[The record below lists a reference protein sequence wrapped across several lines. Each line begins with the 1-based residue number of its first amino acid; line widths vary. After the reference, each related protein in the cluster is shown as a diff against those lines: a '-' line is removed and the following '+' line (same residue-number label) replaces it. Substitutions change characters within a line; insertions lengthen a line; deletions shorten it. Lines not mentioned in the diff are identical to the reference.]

1 MRMRLTRGYSAES
14 GAAVVLAVFCTLAT
28 VALPAPAP
36 EATPADPRLEPPL
49 LAGIVAEAGLV
60 RMTWTDAP
68 ETNVPLAGYHVYRRL
83 AGETDFVR
91 LTRTPVR
98 ARLFTDERVPIR
110 RDLEYAIAP
119 VCVDAAARKRLK
131 LGPDGEGPRS
141 RPKRVRTRGPFDLK
155 LRLVTR
161 FAPEWPGG
169 EPLILA
175 RVTVRKLDR
184 GVWSEKDY
192 TVKKGDR
199 IGRPETID
207 RNGRPVDVDF
217 TTGFE
222 VLAVEPVKI
231 VVPVKVMRP
240 AIDPKTARETG
251 LEEAVID
258 REIPSWRLRYRDD
271 AGAVHELPLERA
283 DRKAPRGTRL
293 KGSIR

>member
-1 MRMRLTRGYSAES
+1 MRLIRRNPAES
-14 GAAVVLAVFCTLAT
+14 GAAYVLAVVCTLAT
-28 VALPAPAP
+28 AAIPAPAP
-36 EATPADPRLEPPL
+36 KATPADPRLEPPV
-49 LAGIVAEAGLV
+49 LAGLVAEAGLV

-68 ETNVPLAGYHVYRRL
+68 ETNVPVAGYHVYRRR
-83 AGETDFVR
+83 AGEAAFVR

-98 ARLFTDERVPIR
+98 ARLFTDERVPLR
-110 RDLEYAIAP
+110 QDLEYAIAP
-119 VCVDAAARKRLK
+119 VCADPAASKRLI

-141 RPKRVRTRGPFDLK
+141 RPKGIRSKGPFDLK

-175 RVTVRKLDR
+175 RVTVRKLEQ

-222 VLAVEPVKI
+222 VLAVEPVKV
-231 VVPVKVMRP
+231 VVPVKVTRP

-251 LEEAVID
+251 LEEVVVD
-258 REIPSWRLRYRDD
+258 REVPSWRLRYRDD
-271 AGAVHELPLERA
+271 AGATHELPLERKE
-283 DRKAPRGTRL
+283 RNVPRGARL
-293 KGSIR
+293 KGSLR